1 MPHHRLVEQFGSTR
15 RKRQMTSKEL
25 AAVDPDSIRAP
36 LCFLLLLPCLLRL
49 DPSAAVQP
57 QALSAHTAVTA
68 AAVEDLAPLCTKD
81 LSFEPH
87 RGTTP
92 WFAVFPASCLWCR
105 TNNTEQVTEL
115 RTRRASGGRESSH
128 QQSFSFESFYLVK
141 IAFSIS
147 ANSPVAGRQAALCTF
162 TCISEPFNREP
173 RAGDGAVGCGA
184 RARSCRRQSSL
195 E

>member
-49 DPSAAVQP
+49 DQSAAVQP

-68 AAVEDLAPLCTKD
+68 AAVEDLALLCTKD
-81 LSFEPH
+81 LSCEPH
-87 RGTTP
+87 RGTTT

-105 TNNTEQVTEL
+105 KNDTEQVTEL
-115 RTRRASGGRESSH
+115 RTRRTSGGRESSH
-128 QQSFSFESFYLVK
+128 HQFFIRKCYLVK
-141 IAFSIS
+141 IAFSTS
-147 ANSPVAGRQAALCTF
+147 VNSPVAGVVELHFTF
-162 TCISEPFNREP
+162 TRISESFNREP
-173 RAGDGAVGCGA
+173 RAGGGAAGCGA
-184 RARSCRRQSSL
+184 RARSCRRQRSL
-195 E
+195 D